1 MRDAWAHPS
10 THPARIDAAGPAS
23 SPSLPRFDF
32 LSAADVGDILPT
44 GPQFVASCV
53 HNQHILTAVPGV
65 FMCPPTTR
73 HTRTSARLL
82 FILLLE
88 GKPDADVNYL
98 PLPIIACHYPLR
110 LSYSVRVLS
119 SSLPWV
125 SVCGGTLIVSSKR
138 LSRMSFPCCFLLV
151 AVCSHEC
158 NGSTSS
164 SACDHVTSTPRAD
177 DTEVRVES
185 MGTI

>member
-1 MRDAWAHPS
+1 MTCLVKLLANVDKMAVWATVGRCGQCGPVAVTFTSRHSMAVRLAGGHTESEGCLGPPVQGPPTPP

-32 LSAADVGDILPT
+32 LSAVDVGDILPT

-73 HTRTSARLL
+73 HTRTSSRLL

-88 GKPDADVNYL
+88 GKPEWGRRRR
-98 PLPIIACHYPLR
+98 C
-110 LSYSVRVLS
+110 
-119 SSLPWV
+119 
-125 SVCGGTLIVSSKR
+125 
-138 LSRMSFPCCFLLV
+138 
-151 AVCSHEC
+151 
-158 NGSTSS
+158 
-164 SACDHVTSTPRAD
+164 
-177 DTEVRVES
+177 
-185 MGTI
+185 